1 MWAIIFFSF
10 FCQDLRNGSRQML
23 IGVDFNI
30 PGHYVTTLCNIIAVC
45 TCWKAISSALVHFD
59 GALLLPS
66 RTSV

>member
-1 MWAIIFFSF
+1 MGYFFFLFF
-10 FCQDLRNGSRQML
+10 FCQDLRNGSRQTL

-30 PGHYVTTLCNIIAVC
+30 PGHYVTMLCNIIAIC
-45 TCWKAISSALVHFD
+45 TCWKAISSALAHFD